1 MSQEQGGRLADM
13 ASQNSL
19 TVEQAERSALNSGQ
33 GVTPAM
39 NTVKDEAANLA
50 ARAADQL
57 KGE

>member
-19 TVEQAERSALNSGQ
+19 AVLKAEQMAAESGQ
-33 GVTPAM
+33 PVTQSM
-39 NTVKDEAANLA
+39 QTVKNEAANLS

-57 KGE
+57 GQK